1 VSKRDYTILRVAIS
15 DGTEGQAYA
24 LTRGAPIDLIIADL
38 LAPILLNEDA
48 EPIPRLTERCS
59 RALVALGSQGLV
71 QRAVSL
77 IDIALWDRRARKE
90 NVPLFELL
98 GAGSG
103 ASVETMLV
111 EGYPRRNEDPR
122 AFADRLREKADGG
135 FRFLKL
141 AHVPDRGKMVSCLRH
156 TRECVPVGTELVV
169 DVAWAWRGVNQGLA
183 EARGWEEYELAWIE
197 DPFPSDEVE
206 AIAEF
211 ARAVETPIAIGDEMT
226 TLAAA
231 YRLIDSSALGLLR
244 GDVTAIGGFTGFSKL
259 HEAAERGNL
268 RISPHVHPEL
278 HQHCAF
284 AWAAVGPVELMGGS
298 KGEFDCTSAFVD
310 DKALEWHEPGRLAPP
325 KRPGLGIAFDWEA
338 VERHTVRH
346 LRRGLAPNAAS

>member
-1 VSKRDYTILRVAIS
+1 MS
-15 DGTEGQAYA
+15 DGTEAQAYA
-24 LTRGAPIDLIIADL
+24 LTRGAPVDLIIADL
-38 LAPILLNEDA
+38 LASVLLNEHA
-48 EPIPRLTERCS
+48 ESVSALTERCS

-77 IDIALWDRRARKE
+77 IDIAMWDRRARKE

-103 ASVETMLV
+103 ASIETMLV

-122 AFADRLREKADGG
+122 ALADRLREKAAEG

-141 AHVPDRGKMVSCLRH
+141 AYVPDRDRMVSCLRH
-156 TRECVPVGTELVV
+156 TRDGVPLGTELVV
-169 DVAWAWRGVNQGLA
+169 DVAWSWHRVDQGLA
-183 EARGWEEYELAWIE
+183 EARSWEEFGLAWIE

-206 AIAEF
+206 AIAEL

-231 YRLIDSSALGLLR
+231 YRLIESNALGLLR
-244 GDVTAIGGFTGFSKL
+244 ADVTAIGGFTGFSKL
-259 HEAAERGNL
+259 HEAAQRRNL

-284 AWAAVGPVELMGGS
+284 AWPAVGPVELMGGS

-310 DKALEWHEPGRLAPP
+310 DKALEWREPGRLAPP

-346 LRRGLAPNAAS
+346 LRRGVAANAAS